1 MITTYDL
8 KSFSEIEFDEP
19 AMPEWMPEFAPP
31 VELRLQTVA
40 EDVHSLEAKRRDF
53 SAVIGALVLAGL
65 SS

>member
-19 AMPEWMPEFAPP
+19 ATPEWMPEFAPP

-53 SAVIGALVLAGL
+53 SAVIGAQALASL
-65 SS
+65 S

>member
-1 MITTYDL
+1 
-8 KSFSEIEFDEP
+8 
-19 AMPEWMPEFAPP
+19 MPEWMPEFAPP

-53 SAVIGALVLAGL
+53 SEVVGALVLAGL